1 MVTDTR
7 RKTILIVD
15 DEPAIIRFLRGTLDA
30 NGFKPLVATDGTEAL
45 EMIERELPDLVVLDI
60 MMPRMGGVEVCKRI
74 REWSPM
80 PVIMLSGRGDEE
92 GKVECLNL
100 GADDY
105 ITKPFG
111 VSELL
116 ARIRAVLRRSDA
128 AGTVVSQPTFTS
140 GNLSINFAERRV
152 TVNGNQVRLTP
163 TEYSLL
169 QELVLN
175 AGKVFTHSQLL
186 KRVWGQEYEMERE
199 YLRVFIGRLRT
210 KLEADP
216 ANPRYI
222 ITIPGVGYKFRD
234 TA

>member
-116 ARIRAVLRRSDA
+116 ARVKAVLRRSDA

>member
-175 AGKVFTHSQLL
+175 TGKVFTHSQLL

>member
-116 ARIRAVLRRSDA
+116 ARVRAVLRRSDA
-128 AGTVVSQPTFTS
+128 TGTVVSQPTFTS

-152 TVNGNQVRLTP
+152 TVNGSQVRLTP

-210 KLEADP
+210 KLETDP